1 MFDWVLKAPLVWMK
15 LTYSCNNS
23 LWEEWL
29 SGWRHQSCIWK
40 VASSG
45 PTWCWFLEPN
55 LVTRILCP
63 ICRRMNAVIIT
74 QNNSYNAV
82 MDIWEKLSLPRWP
95 WGSRLKKR
103 TGLKLLIASQVK
115 RTTVKQI
122 FLINLIDLL
131 NVHEWMRPITSKK
144 ETYHLKETLV
154 TRTKIQNIFE
164 HLWKMNALHKVN
176 EQLSSKKNWFIF
188 FVSWLTFSI

>member
-1 MFDWVLKAPLVWMK
+1 MRETIP
-15 LTYSCNNS
+15 
-23 LWEEWL
+23 
-29 SGWRHQSCIWK
+29 
-40 VASSG
+40 
-45 PTWCWFLEPN
+45 
-55 LVTRILCP
+55 
-63 ICRRMNAVIIT
+63 
-74 QNNSYNAV
+74 
-82 MDIWEKLSLPRWP
+82 LSLALGQPN
-95 WGSRLKKR
+95 SRLKKR

-122 FLINLIDLL
+122 LLINLIDFL

-176 EQLSSKKNWFIF
+176 EQLSSKKKLIYIF
-188 FVSWLTFSI
+188 CLLIDVFHIE